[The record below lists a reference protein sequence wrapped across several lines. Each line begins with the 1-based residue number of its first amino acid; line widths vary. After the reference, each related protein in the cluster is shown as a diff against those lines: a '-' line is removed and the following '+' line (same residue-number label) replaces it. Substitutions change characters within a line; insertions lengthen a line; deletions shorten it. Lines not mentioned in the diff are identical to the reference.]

1 VGWGLQ
7 SSLRAKTGPGGEGER
22 REEESEDRKKMKTKD
37 PLRSVCERVHQ
48 PGLMGK

>member
-1 VGWGLQ
+1 MGWGLQ
-7 SSLRAKTGPGGEGER
+7 SSLRAKTGPGGER
-22 REEESEDRKKMKTKD
+22 REEEGEERKKLKIKD